1 MTRLLPCLCLV
12 ATIAQATTS
21 VDSPPTIGN
30 GTPADVELGA
40 TRIAVATAT
49 ATSPTARADA
59 AGATAGSTT
68 LRAGAN
74 ATPAASAAPA
84 ANSAPAATGAQRAAP
99 LVITDDTGKTVTLSA
114 IPTRVVSLA
123 PGATEMLFA
132 AGAGKHVIATVEYSD
147 EPPAAKQVPRIGDVV
162 AIDME
167 RLVALRPEVAVVW
180 PGGGNPAQIE
190 EISRMHI
197 PMYRQQVNSLADIA
211 SSLRRLGALAGT
223 RNVAEQAA
231 QKIETRLATLTR
243 TYGSSQH
250 PSVLM
255 EVWNHPF
262 YTVGGTHLMSDALRI
277 CGARN
282 VFGDLKELGPVI
294 DVEAIVARDPDIIVA
309 AAPPGA
315 GAEWLADWKRF
326 TTLRAVRNG
335 NLIAF
340 EDQRLTRLG
349 PSVIDATEALCK
361 ALAKA
366 R

>member
-1 MTRLLPCLCLV
+1 MKQSLLFAGIMLNVLA
-12 ATIAQATTS
+12 ATAAAPVPTSSSAIGLATTAAG
-21 VDSPPTIGN
+21 SPPTIGN
-30 GTPADVELGA
+30 AMPAAVELGA
-40 TRIAVATAT
+40 TRVPVATAT
-49 ATSPTARADA
+49 ASSTTARA
-59 AGATAGSTT
+59 S
-68 LRAGAN
+68 
-74 ATPAASAAPA
+74 ATPAAAVAP
-84 ANSAPAATGAQRAAP
+84 RAAP
-99 LVITDDTGKTVTLSA
+99 LVITDDTGKTVTLPA
-114 IPTRVVSLA
+114 IPTRIVSLA

-197 PMYRQQVNSLADIA
+197 PLYRQQVNTLADIA
-211 SSLRRLGALAGT
+211 GSLRRLGALAGT
-223 RNVAEQAA
+223 RDAAEQAA
-231 QKIETRLATLTR
+231 QKIETRLATLAR
-243 TYGSSQH
+243 TYGSSRH

-294 DVEAIVARDPDIIVA
+294 DVEAVVARDPDIIVA

-326 TTLRAVRNG
+326 TTLRAVRTG

-349 PSVIDATEALCK
+349 PSVVDATEALCK

-366 R
+366 Q

>member
-1 MTRLLPCLCLV
+1 MRQSLLFAGILCALNV
-12 ATIAQATTS
+12 LASATAGPMPTPSSTIAHATT
-21 VDSPPTIGN
+21 VAGAPPTIGN
-30 GTPADVELGA
+30 
-40 TRIAVATAT
+40 
-49 ATSPTARADA
+49 
-59 AGATAGSTT
+59 
-68 LRAGAN
+68 
-74 ATPAASAAPA
+74 
-84 ANSAPAATGAQRAAP
+84 AATRAAP
-99 LVITDDTGKTVTLSA
+99 LVITDDTGKTVTLPST
-114 IPTRVVSLA
+114 PTRIVSLA

-132 AGAGKHVIATVEYSD
+132 AGAGKHVIATVQYSD

-197 PMYRQQVNSLADIA
+197 PMYRQQVNTLADIA
-211 SSLRRLGALAGT
+211 GSLRRLGALAGT
-223 RNVAEQAA
+223 HDVAEQAA
-231 QKIETRLATLTR
+231 RNIETRLATLTR
-243 TYGSSQH
+243 TYGNSRH

-262 YTVGGTHLMSDALRI
+262 YTVGGTHLISDALRI

-294 DVEAIVARDPDIIVA
+294 DVEAVVSRDPDIIVA

-349 PSVIDATEALCK
+349 PSVVDATEAICK
-361 ALAKA
+361 ALARA
-366 R
+366 H